1 MNYQKK
7 YLKYKQKYLQLK
19 SQIGGDTN
27 WTKINEELSQLP
39 SEEFK
44 FVKKEGY
51 FLHIQRLKDMS
62 NFKIMVF
69 NYPNRIPEV
78 KFNDIQL
85 HGPQMI
91 DKFGQWN
98 SERELIEILNNY
110 KVFPDKNNLHL
121 LLANEDVAK
130 VVTEQRKKQA
140 KIAMS
145 RVQDPINLNPNLNP
159 NIILK

>member
-1 MNYQKK
+1 M
-7 YLKYKQKYLQLK
+7 
-19 SQIGGDTN
+19 
-27 WTKINEELSQLP
+27 
-39 SEEFK
+39 
-44 FVKKEGY
+44 
-51 FLHIQRLKDMS
+51 HIQRLKDMS